1 MKNRVFPLLILTSLL
16 TFGVSAQEQSTT
28 KPDDSQTTRL
38 GGGGYIGQTPPKLTT
53 FDLAFPGG
61 TPKELVV
68 AIQEAMG
75 QPVNVIIPE
84 EYDSIQ
90 IPRFEVHHVTLPQLL
105 VAVSQAGRETSDYR
119 YGFIT
124 MDEPHSD
131 TSIWTLAVSFRNPRP
146 APDRFRQFYQLAP
159 YLEVF
164 RIEDITTAIET
175 AWSMKTIDPGRPMM
189 RFHKDTQLLIAMG
202 TEEELGLI
210 EQVLSQLKERLPKPA
225 IDPQTGL
232 PLPARRITN

>member
-1 MKNRVFPLLILTSLL
+1 MKTRVFPLLILTSLL
-16 TFGVSAQEQSTT
+16 TFGVSAQEQSTS
-28 KPDDSQTTRL
+28 KSDESQPARLNPD
-38 GGGGYIGQTPPKLTT
+38 GYFRQESPKLTT

-75 QPVNVIIPE
+75 QPVNVIIQE

-90 IPRFEVHHVTLPQLL
+90 IPMFEVHHVTLPQLL

-124 MDEPHSD
+124 MDKTHAD

-146 APDRFRQFYQLAP
+146 APERFRQFYQLAP

-164 RIEDITTAIET
+164 QVEDITTAVET
-175 AWSMKTIDPGRPMM
+175 AWSMKTIGPGQPMM

-202 TEEELGLI
+202 TQEELGLI

-225 IDPQTGL
+225 IDPQTGH
-232 PLPARRITN
+232 PIPQRRITN